1 MSFSDLGLSPE
12 LLRAVAH
19 EGYTEPTPVQAEA
32 IPLVLDGRDLLAGAQ
47 TGTGKTAAF
56 VLPMVQRLHAS
67 RPEGRR
73 VIRALI
79 LAPTRELALQVEE
92 SVRTYSHEQPIKS
105 VAIYGGVGFDPQ
117 VRALRNGPE
126 IVVAT
131 PGRLLDHAGQRT
143 IDLSHVEILVLD
155 EADRMLDMGFI
166 RDIRKII
173 DLLPP
178 RRQNLMFSATFSNDI
193 RQLANGIL
201 HEPASVQ
208 VTPRNTASELVEQ
221 SVILVDRDRKREL
234 LSHLVKSG
242 VIYQALV
249 FTRTKHGANKL
260 AQQLEL
266 DGIPATA
273 IHGNK
278 SQPQRVRAL
287 ADFKANRFA
296 ILVAT
301 EVAARGLDIDSLPHV
316 VNYELPMVPE
326 DYVHR
331 IGRTGRAGADGSAVS
346 LVCVDESRMLRE
358 IEGVLGH
365 PIPRQ
370 AVEGFEPDLSIR
382 PEPILRGGLGGAR
395 PGQGQRRPSAG
406 APRYGSPRPQHGQ
419 RPVAAPRPVG
429 APRHDGPRPVAP
441 ASNGGP
447 AFFQGARPSNVAP
460 RPNGGGRPNG
470 SPRPNHSS
478 HPSWEPRPDGAPHR
492 DAAPR
497 HDGAPR
503 HAGAPR
509 SNGGNG
515 HGRPSNPGQWL
526 GQRPS
531 GDQRPSQG
539 HGQRHGAKPHR
550 GQPNRPGQSPR
561 PADGQR
567 SAAMPGERFNRQP
580 GRSQG

>member
-32 IPLVLDGRDLLAGAQ
+32 IPLVLAGRDLLAGAQ

-131 PGRLLDHAGQRT
+131 PGRLLDHVGQRT
-143 IDLSHVEILVLD
+143 IDLSQVEILVLD

-173 DLLPP
+173 ALLPA

-193 RQLANGIL
+193 RQLAGGIL
-201 HEPASVQ
+201 HEPATVQ

-221 SVILVDRDRKREL
+221 VVIHVDRERKREL

-242 VIYQALV
+242 EIYQALV
-249 FTRTKHGANKL
+249 FTRTKHGANRL
-260 AQQLEL
+260 AQQLEM
-266 DGIPATA
+266 DGIPSTA

-287 ADFKANRFA
+287 ADFKANRYA

-316 VNYELPMVPE
+316 VNFELPMVPE

-331 IGRTGRAGADGSAVS
+331 IGRTGRAGADGKAVS
-346 LVCVDESRMLRE
+346 LVCVDETRMLRD
-358 IEGVLGH
+358 IEAVLGH

-370 AVEGFEPDLSIR
+370 SVEGFEPDPSIR

-395 PGQGQRRPSAG
+395 PGQGQRRPSG
-406 APRYGSPRPQHGQ
+406 
-419 RPVAAPRPVG
+419 G
-429 APRHDGPRPVAP
+429 APRH
-441 ASNGGP
+441 N
-447 AFFQGARPSNVAP
+447 AP
-460 RPNGGGRPNG
+460 RPNPAARDRPARLATTPRVRRRHPP
-470 SPRPNHSS
+470 STPVPRPSNGAPRSNAGV
-478 HPSWEPRPDGAPHR
+478 PRPMGGAPRPAWEPRPDGAP
-492 DAAPR
+492 R
-497 HDGAPR
+497 HEGAPR
-503 HAGAPR
+503 QHNGSRAPLQRRR
-509 SNGGNG
+509 SA
-515 HGRPSNPGQWL
+515 H
-526 GQRPS
+526 GQRPCPPVAA
-531 GDQRPSQG
+531 RPVARPAT
-539 HGQRHGAKPHR
+539 GQR
-550 GQPNRPGQSPR
+550 RPAPERRPPPRRRSAPR
-561 PADGQR
+561 PAAPQRPGAATGQR
-567 SAAMPGERFNRQP
+567 RPATARTASFDAPRRAPQPTAGPPAGLRF
-580 GRSQG
+580 SS

>member
-32 IPLVLDGRDLLAGAQ
+32 IPLVLAGRDLLAGAQ

-73 VIRALI
+73 LIRALI

-131 PGRLLDHAGQRT
+131 PGRLLDHVGQRT
-143 IDLSHVEILVLD
+143 IDLSQVEILVLD

-173 DLLPP
+173 ALLPA

-193 RQLANGIL
+193 RQLAGGIL
-201 HEPASVQ
+201 HEPATVQ

-221 SVILVDRDRKREL
+221 VVIHVDRERKREL

-242 VIYQALV
+242 EIYQALV

-260 AQQLEL
+260 AEHLL
-266 DGIPATA
+266 RDGIKATA

-316 VNYELPMVPE
+316 VNFELPMVPE

-331 IGRTGRAGADGSAVS
+331 IGRTGRAGADGKAVS
-346 LVCVDESRMLRE
+346 LVCVDETRMLRD
-358 IEGVLGH
+358 IEAVLGH

-370 AVEGFEPDLSIR
+370 TVEGFEPDPSIR
-382 PEPILRGGLGGAR
+382 PEPILRGGLGGSR
-395 PGQGQRRPSAG
+395 PGQGQRRPSGG
-406 APRYGSPRPQHGQ
+406 APRHNGQRSNPGGPRP
-419 RPVAAPRPVG
+419 AG
-429 APRHDGPRPVAP
+429 APRHDGPRP
-441 ASNGGP
+441 ASTP
-447 AFFQGARPSNVAP
+447 AFYAGARPSNGAPRSNAGVPRPMGGAP
-460 RPNGGGRPNG
+460 RPA
-470 SPRPNHSS
+470 
-478 HPSWEPRPDGAPHR
+478 WEPRPDGAP
-492 DAAPR
+492 R
-497 HDGAPR
+497 HEGAPR
-503 HAGAPR
+503 QHNGAAPR
-509 SNGGNG
+509 SNGGAPRTGNA
-515 HGRPSNPGQWL
+515 HARPSQPGQWL
-526 GQRPS
+526 GQRPAN
-531 GDQRPSQG
+531 GEGRPSG
-539 HGQRHGAKPHR
+539 GPRHGSGPRHGQQHR
-550 GQPNRPGQSPR
+550 NGQAPR
-561 PADGQR
+561 PAGAGPRQPGPR
-567 SAAMPGERFNRQP
+567 PSMLPGERLSRQP
-580 GRSQG
+580 GRPQG